1 MFENQPILILSGIF
15 LILYLGLF
23 LRYYLIS
30 RSIFTLSKFIL
41 VNVFIRVVIF
51 CLLLI
56 LFNLQEQN
64 QTNFGKSDI
73 YISLTSQ
80 SINLPQQDIV
90 KKLSEYLNTHPE
102 VDKIGFSFS
111 NVFGNYLIIPKL
123 DRKNIFN
130 YLNRF
135 EIKKLPKLK
144 FNLPP
149 EKMVFL
155 LQSTKESNIDNYTF
169 FKKISSY
176 FNLYIISKLRI
187 YLLIL
192 TIFLIALDIL
202 LVRKIIKN

>member
-1 MFENQPILILSGIF
+1 
-15 LILYLGLF
+15 
-23 LRYYLIS
+23 
-30 RSIFTLSKFIL
+30 
-41 VNVFIRVVIF
+41 VVIF